1 MEISKRYSKRELDD
15 LPTPEEIAVED
26 LASYIKLF
34 SDGKFTNNF
43 FRGEPTNYH
52 DTISSGLRDVASNT
66 GFNAKLEPHAEV
78 PFLSTKKEFK
88 KEVWYKLYSD
98 ERMHFSAFSQHHG
111 IPTNLIDI
119 TSSPLVALYF
129 ACQSFKNAPDGNNQF
144 DEKKGFIY
152 PFEDKF
158 VDITDILTKFG
169 DENILEIFACDKNDI
184 FMDMYNLFLKYELK
198 YPFTF
203 YNHFNNLI
211 QEHHYYFNNY
221 FDYIIPQ
228 NLEPYN
234 DGAYKLKI
242 WDYIASIIEN
252 EPKLKS
258 LYQQIDDVSSTVFLY
273 TAYLQSFLNNVL
285 SFTTTIS
292 WFNLVMPDFKYA
304 PILTFER
311 GRNQQG
317 LFIYQ
322 TYLNYIEE
330 TYYTPVAVLQRVW
343 PDKVIVINNKE
354 KILKELDFM
363 GINEKFVYGSYD
375 HIASYIRRKF
385 R

>member
-1 MEISKRYSKRELDD
+1 MRYSKRELKD
-15 LPTPEEIAVED
+15 LPIPEEIIVEN
-26 LASYIKLF
+26 LAEYINLF
-34 SDGKFTNNF
+34 SDGSFTNNY

-66 GFNAKLEPHAEV
+66 GFNAKLEPNTEV
-78 PFLSTKKEFK
+78 PFLRMKKEFK
-88 KEVWYKLYSD
+88 REVWHKLSSD

-129 ACQSFKNAPDGNNQF
+129 ACQNFKNEQNSNDQLDENKGFVYSFK
-144 DEKKGFIY
+144 
-152 PFEDKF
+152 DKF
-158 VDITDILTKFG
+158 VDITDILIKFE
-169 DENILEIFACDKNDI
+169 DKNILEVFALNQNDI
-184 FMDMYNLFLKYELK
+184 FMDMYNLFLKFQLK
-198 YPFTF
+198 NPYTF

-211 QEHHYYFNNY
+211 QEHHDYFSNY

-228 NLEPYN
+228 TLEPYN
-234 DGAYKLKI
+234 DGAYELKI
-242 WDYIASIIEN
+242 WDYTSSIIEC
-252 EPKLKS
+252 EPKLNGF
-258 LYQQIDDVSSTVFLY
+258 YQQIDDVSSTVFLY
-273 TAYLQSFLNNVL
+273 TAYLQSFLNYIL
-285 SFTTTIS
+285 SFTTTIW
-292 WFNLVMPDFKYA
+292 WFNHIMPDFKYA

-330 TYYTPVAVLQRVW
+330 TYNTPIAVLQRVW
-343 PDKVIVINNKE
+343 PNKIIVVNNKE

-363 GINEKFVYGSYD
+363 GINEKFIYGGYD
-375 HIASYIRRKF
+375 HIASYIRKKSNKI
-385 R
+385 